1 MQDWWRAR
9 NPWFGRV
16 FRTFVVL
23 VFTLGATSAAGRW
36 QPGAHPL
43 SAAGAAWLVATV
55 LTLLVVHRFPLPVF
69 VVTAASAYAFYA
81 SAEPGGPIILV
92 PTIALFMLTRRSGP
106 VVAGWTGAGVLVA
119 GYAAHVIATRSF
131 AIAPSAG
138 VFVVWLAAVIGIG
151 TAVRYQFAALA
162 ARREQAVEH
171 RHRLAEQ
178 ERLQIAREVHDVVA
192 HSLAMINVQAGVAAH
207 VADRRPEQAKEA
219 LLNIKAA
226 SASALNDLR
235 ATLAV
240 LRSGEDKAPAPSLA
254 QLGELLDHA
263 RSAGLEVRLRG
274 DAGDVPAPVAGA
286 TYRILQES
294 LTNVVRHAEGAQ
306 HVDVHFDRR
315 PGALTLTVRDD
326 GRATTA
332 PTPGHGLRG
341 MNERAAALGGTVQAG
356 LVSAT
361 GGGFEVRAE
370 LPVKGEE

>member
-16 FRTFVVL
+16 FRTLVVL
-23 VFTLGATSAAGRW
+23 AFTLGATSAAGRW

-43 SAAGAAWLVATV
+43 SPGGAAWLVATV
-55 LTLLVVHRFPLPVF
+55 LTLLVVHRYPLPVF
-69 VVTAASAYAFYA
+69 VVTAASAYEFYA
-81 SAEPGGPIILV
+81 SSEPGGPLILV
-92 PTIALFMLTRRSGP
+92 PTIALFMLTRRHGP
-106 VVAGWTGAGVLVA
+106 VLAGWTGAGVLVA
-119 GYAAHVIATRSF
+119 GYAAHVITTRSF
-131 AIAPSAG
+131 AIAPTAG

-162 ARREQAVEH
+162 ARREQAAEH

-263 RSAGLEVRLRG
+263 RAAGLEVRLRG
-274 DAGDVPAPVAGA
+274 EAGDVPAPVAGA

-294 LTNVVRHAEGAQ
+294 LTNVVRHADGAR
-306 HVDVHFDRR
+306 HVDVHLERR

-326 GRATTA
+326 GRGTTA

-341 MNERAAALGGTVQAG
+341 MNERAAALGGTVRAG
-356 LVSAT
+356 RVSAPA
-361 GGGFEVRAE
+361 GGFEVRAE
-370 LPVKGEE
+370 LPVEGES